1 MIAGIAESVV
11 TGPMNAKHVV
21 DVAMEAGEEAVRV
34 DAEAGHRKY

>member
-1 MIAGIAESVV
+1 MIVGIAESVA

-21 DVAMEAGEEAVRV
+21 DVATEAGEEVVHV